1 MARPP
6 VCFCSAM
13 DTCLQERALFI
24 VRDSLISLSLTVY
37 YIRNPVF
44 LFFSDLQSVGPDHF
58 LLATGDL
65 PAIQSGTPCSDSEGH
80 WMRDMT
86 SRIEYGTLMFIL
98 SGLARFRFTEQS
110 KLLYNFYLH
119 LTQVVSFAGTL
130 SN

>member
-37 YIRNPVF
+37 YIRSPVF
-44 LFFSDLQSVGPDHF
+44 LFFSNSQSVGPDHF

-65 PAIQSGTPCSDSEGH
+65 PAIQK
-80 WMRDMT
+80 WNAV
-86 SRIEYGTLMFIL
+86 L
-98 SGLARFRFTEQS
+98 
-110 KLLYNFYLH
+110 
-119 LTQVVSFAGTL
+119 
-130 SN
+130 